1 MKRTA
6 VLAFLLLTAASAD
19 AKPFKYESKTRYAE
33 VDFAYST
40 EAAAVPALVKRF
52 NADLAKER
60 SQTLACGKAE
70 TKVRVESGSEGVAC
84 SSSTGITTSGQT
96 QRLLSLARAY
106 YAFTGG
112 AHGNGAT
119 TPLLWDRKLGKEVKF
134 ASLFSSPNGYGA
146 ILRDPYCRALNAERK
161 KRRGPDYQPS
171 SMVPE
176 FDACPKFSELSLIPS
191 GPSRFNQIHVIAAP
205 YTAGP
210 YAEGDYDIALPVTAR
225 LVAALKP
232 EFRASFAPQP
242 Q

>member
-1 MKRTA
+1 MKRAA
-6 VLAFLLLTAASAD
+6 VLILFLATAAAG
-19 AKPFKYESKTRYAE
+19 AKPFKFESKTPYAE

-52 NADLAKER
+52 QADLAKER
-60 SQTLACGKAE
+60 RKTVQCGRDE
-70 TKVRVESGSEGVAC
+70 TKIRVESGGEAIAC

-96 QRLLSLARAY
+96 PRLLSLASAH

-112 AHGNGAT
+112 AHGNGST
-119 TPLLWDRKLGKEVKF
+119 TPLLWDRKRGKEIKF
-134 ASLFSSPNGYGA
+134 ASLFSAPDGYA
-146 ILRDPYCRALNAERK
+146 SVLRDPYCRALNAERK
-161 KRRGPDYQPS
+161 KRRGPDYEPS

-191 GPSRFNQIHVIAAP
+191 GSPQFGTIHLIAAP

-210 YAEGDYDIALPVTAR
+210 YAEGEYDIALPVTAR
-225 LVAALKP
+225 LIAALKP
-232 EFRASFAPQP
+232 EYRASFAQR

>member
-1 MKRTA
+1 MKRA
-6 VLAFLLLTAASAD
+6 VLLIALLATAAAG
-19 AKPFKYESKTRYAE
+19 AKPFSYESKTRYAE
-33 VDFAYST
+33 VDFAYSA

-52 NADLAKER
+52 KSDLARER
-60 SQTLACGKAE
+60 TQSIACGKAE
-70 TKVRVESGSEGVAC
+70 TEVRVKSGSEGIAC

-96 QRLLSLARAY
+96 ARLLSLARAY

-112 AHGNGAT
+112 AHGNGGT
-119 TPLLWDRKLGKEVKF
+119 TPLLWDRRLGKEIKF
-134 ASLFSSPNGYGA
+134 ASLFSTPNGYA
-146 ILRDPYCRALNAERK
+146 SVLRDPYCRALNAERK

-191 GPSRFNQIHVIAAP
+191 GSPRLNTIHLIAGA

-210 YAEGDYDIALPVTAR
+210 YAEGEYDIPLPVTAR
-225 LVAALKP
+225 LIAALKP
-232 EFRASFAPQP
+232 EFRDSFAQR